1 MMNRPHFDL
10 ITAIPYSLELQY
22 FDRFAFITPTLLE
35 TPIPAWLTVSF
46 CLFFIGLAG
55 MVFNYKN
62 FLVTMMCV
70 EIMYLGAVTSFVFY
84 GLAFHDV
91 TAAIYGL
98 LILIFAACESAVG
111 LGLLISVYRF
121 GRTIGFN
128 ALISLGG

>member
-1 MMNRPHFDL
+1 MFNTTHDIINIPH
-10 ITAIPYSLELQY
+10 SLNLQY
-22 FDRFAFITPTLLE
+22 LDQFILYCPTPTDAS
-35 TPIPAWLTVSF
+35 TGAQVWITVSF
-46 CLFFIGLAG
+46 SLFFLGLAG

-84 GLAFHDV
+84 GLAFHDI

-98 LILIFAACESAVG
+98 LVLIFAACESAVG

-121 GRTIGFN
+121 GRTIGFS

>member
-1 MMNRPHFDL
+1 MNNKPYFEP
-10 ITAIPYSLELQY
+10 IISPYSLELQY
-22 FDRFAFITPTLLE
+22 FDKFTFITPTPLE
-35 TPIPAWLTVSF
+35 TPVPAWLTVSF

-84 GLAFHDV
+84 GLAFHDI
-91 TAAIYGL
+91 TASIYGL